1 MALKRSSSGLS
12 RSGSGR
18 LDRRL
23 ERHDG
28 DLASRAKLIRGLDAR
43 LVMIDPATNTDK
55 YYVLQ
60 GLQDDEGCYSY
71 LRWGRTGTD
80 GQADI
85 KGPMDKDEVEK
96 ILFAKLKE
104 KTGKDW
110 GTIEPG
116 DRALPGK
123 YWLQT
128 AFNPSEKAKWQYYV
142 HDNIDGKRNDWY
154 DYDASASEE
163 VEELFAQHKA
173 NECEKRTA
181 TRVVTSGGLGFSYLV
196 DLEAMTQT
204 NTKTRKTRKIRRVTG
219 AEALVRR
226 KSSDA
231 IMAAG
236 MMMKKMMKR
245 ASAPIGVHIG
255 AFRAMKAMRKR
266 AAKPLMKVMKAMKKP
281 MKKVSTIAKGK
292 KAKVAVW
299 RGKKVKTSTG
309 LTKADLIK
317 SKSNKVVT
325 IKKSE
330 AGKKSKWMTAAAK
343 ARAEK
348 GYKGFKAI
356 KKGGSFYEK
365 AKEIMKDL

>member
-1 MALKRSSSGLS
+1 MSSHSLASKRSSSGLT
-12 RSGSGR
+12 RSGSSGR

-28 DLASRAKLIRGLDAR
+28 DLASRAKLMRGLDAR

-71 LRWGRTGTD
+71 QRWGRTGTD
-80 GQADI
+80 GQAKI
-85 KGPMDKDEVEK
+85 QGPMEKDEVEK
-96 ILFAKLKE
+96 ILHGVFKD
-104 KTGKDW
+104 KTGKEW

-123 YWLQT
+123 YWLQRD
-128 AFNPSEKAKWQYYV
+128 FNPSEKAKWQYFV

-154 DYDASASEE
+154 DYDATASEE

-173 NECEKRTA
+173 NAREKRTA
-181 TRVVTSGGLGFSYLV
+181 TRVVASGGLGFSYLV
-196 DLEAMTQT
+196 DLEEMKQT
-204 NTKTRKTRKIRRVTG
+204 NTKTRKTRQIRRVTG
-219 AEALVRR
+219 EEALVRR

-236 MMMKKMMKR
+236 IMMKKAMKK
-245 ASAPIGVHIG
+245 AAAP
-255 AFRAMKAMRKR
+255 RMMKAMRTR
-266 AAKPLMKVMKAMKKP
+266 AKPLMKVMKVMKKP
-281 MKKVSTIAKGK
+281 LKKRVSTIAKGK
-292 KAKVAVW
+292 KAKVAVY

-309 LTKADLIK
+309 LTKADLVK
-317 SKSNKVVT
+317 SKSRKIVSV
-325 IKKSE
+325 KKSE
-330 AGKKSKWMTAAAK
+330 LGKKSKWMRAAAK
-343 ARAEK
+343 AREEK
-348 GYKGFKAI
+348 GYRGFKAI
-356 KKGGSFYEK
+356 KRGTSFYDK